1 MALSRANIARSKK
14 TPALQAKAK
23 LIEAKTKVVVL
34 EIEAS
39 FLKEKQVLKM
49 AANQLD
55 LKKSLAQAREEE
67 RIYEEMKSEESTIA
81 PVHTQ
86 SLPI

>member
-1 MALSRANIARSKK
+1 M
-14 TPALQAKAK
+14 
-23 LIEAKTKVVVL
+23 VL

-49 AANQLD
+49 AANHLE

-67 RIYEEMKSEESTIA
+67 RIYEEMKNEESTIA
-81 PVHTQ
+81 PFHTQ